1 MYLSQTSM
9 TQLRE
14 AVEKE
19 GGFQIALAPMQPATF
34 LNVEIATDKLYQQL
48 VGKGLKVLVDDRGQK
63 PKNMFE
69 VIEFLAIR
77 HRVVISSRSI
87 SAGVYEYKDLQTGH
101 FSKIKEADAFDFF
114 TKLTCLV
121 CYKLYFALLTI

>member
-1 MYLSQTSM
+1 MYLSQTTI

-14 AVEKE
+14 TVEKE
-19 GGFQIALAPMQPATF
+19 GGFQIALAPMQPVTF
-34 LNVEIATDKLYQQL
+34 LNVKIATDKLYQQL
-48 VGKGLKVLVDDRGQK
+48 VSKGLKVLVDDRGQK

-69 VIEFLAIR
+69 VIEFLRIR

-101 FSKIKEADAFDFF
+101 FSKIKEEGAFNF
-114 TKLTCLV
+114 
-121 CYKLYFALLTI
+121 LLNLPA